1 MDIYSGFS
9 HQTWWFSIVMLVYQ
23 RVYCDLGDIGYYHIP
38 FEGFRCRDVPISIGH
53 SHKVVA
59 ALRWSLTWS
68 LYQNLLGYQKW
79 WRRLAV
85 SEEHLVAAF
94 GAAKAAGL
102 CSSGDLANDIRH
114 TLRGTGTFRELR
126 GWDLRVIAQFQHDNY
141 CRCVRLV
148 FTQILPF
155 LQLCIPAQSY
165 AHQVVHIRERT
176 IETSQHPQITSFQ
189 VGESFE
195 FSQISQINPRYFQRF
210 LPVFGYWYVEIGNL
224 PKYPVSVFYKRTFLF
239 MFPKYSKDQ

>member
-1 MDIYSGFS
+1 M
-9 HQTWWFSIVMLVYQ
+9 
-23 RVYCDLGDIGYYHIP
+23 
-38 FEGFRCRDVPISIGH
+38 
-53 SHKVVA
+53 
-59 ALRWSLTWS
+59 
-68 LYQNLLGYQKW
+68 
-79 WRRLAV
+79 

-210 LPVFGYWYVEIGNL
+210 LPVFGY
-224 PKYPVSVFYKRTFLF
+224 
-239 MFPKYSKDQ
+239 

>member
-1 MDIYSGFS
+1 
-9 HQTWWFSIVMLVYQ
+9 MLVYQ

-59 ALRWSLTWS
+59 ALRWSLPWS

-85 SEEHLVAAF
+85 SEEHHLVAALELQRLL
-94 GAAKAAGL
+94 GCAVPAIWPTTSATPCAAA
-102 CSSGDLANDIRH
+102 
-114 TLRGTGTFRELR
+114 TGTFRELR

-141 CRCVRLV
+141 CKCVRLV

-155 LQLCIPAQSY
+155 LQLCIPTQSY

-224 PKYPVSVFYKRTFLF
+224 PKYPVSVFCKRTFLF